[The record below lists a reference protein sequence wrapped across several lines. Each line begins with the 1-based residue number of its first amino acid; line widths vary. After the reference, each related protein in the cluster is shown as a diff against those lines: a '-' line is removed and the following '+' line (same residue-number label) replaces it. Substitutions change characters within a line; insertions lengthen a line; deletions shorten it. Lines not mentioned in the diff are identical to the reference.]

1 MTAALDAV
9 FRTIYDFSGAVLITR
24 GDQVLL
30 AHGYGMA
37 DQKHFRPVTLM
48 TRFRIASLTK
58 QFSAMAILM
67 LEHQGRLRLSDRI
80 CRYIA
85 NCPAAWAPI
94 TLAEL
99 LTHSSGM
106 PD

>member
-1 MTAALDAV
+1 
-9 FRTIYDFSGAVLITR
+9 
-24 GDQVLL
+24 
-30 AHGYGMA
+30 
-37 DQKHFRPVTLM
+37 
-48 TRFRIASLTK
+48 
-58 QFSAMAILM
+58 MAILM

-106 PD
+106 PDSWGASYAELARSSPDHTLVALVRHVPLTFTPGSTFE